1 MEGHDRRG
9 GPRSLSAA
17 SFTSLGRQFA
27 AHSAACGAL
36 TWAWIDA
43 ARIDGGPFGSP
54 PTGYLRASPLLLQ
67 TPERGHDA
75 FMAAALD
82 DADADPSLAAPILS
96 QAPRLLL
103 HIVHSTTYNVPV
115 LLLQGYHAE
124 GSLWSPDELR
134 AHLTAI
140 PGVSPPLTPSMIT
153 QMEHPAL
160 RTPFCCVDPCRT
172 ATLMGH
178 VLPPEGTAEGDG
190 TPTLDY
196 LSAWWS
202 VLAPLVGA
210 RSRAAWYSNEPLAP
224 RPVRLLSA
232 SVNVVDGLDAAAAPA
247 AGTGAPVAASDGGP
261 PLPPPPAALAPAPTT
276 APSTDDEPTTAPPP
290 APLREGQ
297 LVRLVGLRSA
307 QRSAAHNGQHAV
319 GCEPDLEVN
328 PQDLV
333 QISNNLEPISHNLEP
348 ISHDLDQL
356 DPSEGVSLL
365 ELPSELLHRTLI
377 EAAGMGGT
385 PAAFRPLSRLAQT
398 CRAARAAVT
407 ELWPSLTLSLLPRG
421 TLALPRRLGALAGAA
436 PAEEAEVSA
445 DARAEWRHASAATIL
460 QPDRSSAALACRAA
474 AAIVPLMRGGG
485 ACAPCWQLAN
495 WTLPVA
501 LYGHTS
507 VVWRGQLIVFGGRT
521 AGGVHTNAV
530 HVAELTKSPPVWSQ
544 PTTAGVLPRPRRL
557 HTATLDPH
565 SGQLHVLGGS
575 LSSRT
580 TPEAACGDAHALCL
594 AGWSWHAQPAPPP
607 RAPSEEAYGRLIGR
621 ELPGVPP
628 PRDWAFFAHSCTYL
642 DPELLMAATGS
653 TASTASPEATATSSA
668 PGLPCTR
675 MLCPKGCLLVFGG
688 LRMSM
693 GVPARM
699 SAADEAQVV
708 QTGGLVLPIESHELL
723 RYCLSTREWAGVQT
737 AGKKPTAAFR
747 HSATLVPQRSQ
758 LVLWGGFAWHSLERE
773 PWTDD
778 LPCNTLSVLGLGP
791 HSAFMTWS
799 QPEVEQRAC
808 WALPRG
814 SHSATLLGDQIF
826 VFGGVS
832 VPEDRL
838 VDGAVFE
845 CDLDD
850 AFVIDTTTWELHT
863 TATLGCNAPAV
874 RSAHSAHVVPS
885 RYVDGNVMGDGDG
898 AAPALALLVIGGREF
913 IAAADPEDDEHHP
926 RDSVHALMLWPQQPT
941 P

>member
-1 MEGHDRRG
+1 MEARDRYDG
-9 GPRSLSAA
+9 LPRSLSAA
-17 SFTSLGRQFA
+17 SFTILGRQFA
-27 AHSAACGAL
+27 AHSATCGAL

-43 ARIDGGPFGSP
+43 ASIDGGPFGSP

-75 FMAAALD
+75 AMAAALD
-82 DADADPSLAAPILS
+82 NADDDPSLAAPILS

-103 HIVHSTTYNVPV
+103 QIVHNTTYNVPV

-140 PGVSPPLTPSMIT
+140 PGVAPPLTPSMIT

-172 ATLMGH
+172 AMLMGH
-178 VLPPEGTAEGDG
+178 MLPPKGTAEGTAEGIAEGGG

-210 RSRAAWYSNEPLAP
+210 RSRAVWYRDEVHVS

-232 SVNVVDGLDAAAAPA
+232 SVQAVDAAAPPVADAAAPA
-247 AGTGAPVAASDGGP
+247 AAAGALAAAIGGEP
-261 PLPPPPAALAPAPTT
+261 PLPPSPAALAPAPS
-276 APSTDDEPTTAPPP
+276 ADDEPPP
-290 APLREGQ
+290 APQRDGQ
-297 LVRLVGLRSA
+297 QVWLVGL
-307 QRSAAHNGQHAV
+307 RSAAHNGQHAV
-319 GCEPDLEVN
+319 VCEPVPPPGERHVVRVLGRGDGGPQELKVN
-328 PQDLV
+328 PQDL
-333 QISNNLEPISHNLEP
+333 EPISLF
-348 ISHDLDQL
+348 Q
-356 DPSEGVSLL
+356 
-365 ELPSELLHRTLI
+365 LPSEVVHRILI
-377 EAAGMGGT
+377 EAAGKGGT

-398 CRAARAAVT
+398 CGAARAAVK
-407 ELWPSLTLSLLPRG
+407 EVWPSLMLSLLPRG
-421 TLALPRRLGALAGAA
+421 TLALPRRRVGALAGAA
-436 PAEEAEVSA
+436 SAEEAEVSTE
-445 DARAEWRHASAATIL
+445 ARAEWRHAGAATIL
-460 QPDRSSAALACRAA
+460 QQDRSSAALACRAA
-474 AAIVPLMRGGG
+474 AALVPLMRGGG
-485 ACAPCWQLAN
+485 ACEPRWQLAN

-507 VVWRGQLIVFGGRT
+507 VVWRGQLVVFGGRA

-544 PTTAGVLPRPRRL
+544 PTTAGVLPCYRRL

-565 SGQLHVLGGS
+565 SGRLHVLGGS
-575 LSSRT
+575 LSLHT
-580 TPEAACGDAHALCL
+580 IPEAACGDAHTLCL
-594 AGWSWHAQPAPPP
+594 AGWSWHALPAPPP

-621 ELPGVPP
+621 YLPGVPP
-628 PRDWAFFAHSCTYL
+628 PRDWAFFAHSSTYL
-642 DPELLMAATGS
+642 DPEMLMTATGS
-653 TASTASPEATATSSA
+653 LASPASPAATAASSA
-668 PGLPCTR
+668 PVLSCTR

-693 GVPARM
+693 GIPARV
-699 SAADEAQVV
+699 SAAHEAQVV
-708 QTGGLVLPIESHELL
+708 QMGGLVLPIESHELL
-723 RYCLSTREWAGVQT
+723 RYCLSTSEWAGVQT
-737 AGKKPTAAFR
+737 AGKRPTAAFR

-758 LVLWGGFAWHSLERE
+758 LVFWGGFAWHSLDRE

-778 LPCNTLSVLGLGP
+778 LPCNTLTVLGLGA

-799 QPEVEQRAC
+799 QPEVAQRAC

-814 SHSATLLGDQIF
+814 SHSATLLGDQIII
-826 VFGGVS
+826 FGGVS
-832 VPEDRL
+832 LPEDRL
-838 VDGAVFE
+838 VNEAIFE
-845 CDLDD
+845 RDLDD
-850 AFVIDTTTWELHT
+850 AFVIDTTTWQLHT

-913 IAAADPEDDEHHP
+913 IAAANPEDDEHHP
-926 RDSVHALMLWPQQPT
+926 RDSVHALMLWPLSAADP
-941 P
+941 